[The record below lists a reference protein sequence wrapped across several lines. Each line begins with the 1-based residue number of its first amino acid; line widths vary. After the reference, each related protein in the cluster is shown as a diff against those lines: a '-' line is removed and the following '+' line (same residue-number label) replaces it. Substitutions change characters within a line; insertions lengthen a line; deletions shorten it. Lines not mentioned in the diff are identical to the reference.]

1 MTLDERRVFR
11 TGIEVLDRK
20 LGGGIPMGTVTALLA
35 SPVSQSELFLYEM
48 ATRRQTVYL
57 STIRTAES
65 ITETLENREVD
76 TQRVEAI
83 RIDADDPL
91 EHTQSVLSDIPDAV
105 TVIIDPVDVLETA
118 GGSRYR
124 RFLSELRQG
133 ASRTSTTVIL
143 HCLREEPTPDRRR
156 DTMHVADLVFEL
168 ATEVRGDSIV
178 NRLTVPKFRDGQSVE
193 DVIKLD
199 LTTEVEVDTSRN
211 IL

>member
-20 LGGGIPMGTVTALLA
+20 LGGGIPMGTVTALSA